1 MNASFLVTRRGGTWD
16 EAASSHAT
24 ALTASGLTTLT
35 PDEQVQ
41 QMMKDIQSAP
51 RRVREGLINE
61 HSAENLIVAL
71 DKLMQAHEYK
81 RESAHKPPGDRDNW
95 GINVQWRRAEEEG
108 LEPKYKLWHKD
119 KNKKRAPKSR
129 YLSPG
134 DIAIRQD
141 PDLMVECDVVR
152 FPNRS
157 PLNHC
162 LIILQCCGYLT
173 DHAVSRAHNWDV
185 PRFLPDVHYEKLD
198 WEKVPLRLW
207 GNQGAT
213 VRKVLGDPHHENLDY
228 DRRMPRYVPID
239 ARQFCY
245 TKQNLHEIDRNEAR
259 YRAVLD
265 RWERVQH
272 EIETEMS
279 DAEQLRP
286 ETKPHIAAHYRPMM
300 TINEGDEDQIDF
312 DTGAEHITN
321 DMDYFRT

>member
-1 MNASFLVTRRGGTWD
+1 
-16 EAASSHAT
+16 
-24 ALTASGLTTLT
+24 
-35 PDEQVQ
+35 
-41 QMMKDIQSAP
+41 
-51 RRVREGLINE
+51 
-61 HSAENLIVAL
+61 
-71 DKLMQAHEYK
+71 
-81 RESAHKPPGDRDNW
+81 
-95 GINVQWRRAEEEG
+95 
-108 LEPKYKLWHKD
+108 
-119 KNKKRAPKSR
+119 
-129 YLSPG
+129 
-134 DIAIRQD
+134 
-141 PDLMVECDVVR
+141 MVECDVVR

-173 DHAVSRAHNWDV
+173 DHAVSRAHNWEV
-185 PRFLPDVHYEKLD
+185 PRFLPDVHFEKLD

-207 GNQGAT
+207 GNQGAI
-213 VRKVLGDPHHENLDY
+213 VRKVLGDPHPENLDY
-228 DRRMPRYVPID
+228 DHRMPPYVPID

-245 TKQNLHEIDRNEAR
+245 TRQNLHEIDRNEAR

-265 RWERVQH
+265 RWEKVQR

-321 DMDYFRT
+321 DMDYSHTKVEKQLQATRNADTGESQTRVVDAVVSNAVFDPTALENYSEWIVGEVPDDRDPDQWAAYEDS